1 MPVDTETR
9 AILAAALRY
18 VVQKSDQ
25 GITVGLHF
33 GGDTYGEARRTDDD
47 IEAAV
52 REAFDQVRRRLPP
65 DDPAADPAP
74 TARQGDA

>member
-33 GGDTYGEARRTDDD
+33 GGDNYGEARRADDD

-52 REAFDQVRRRLPP
+52 REAFDRVRGRLA
-65 DDPAADPAP
+65 AADRHP
-74 TARQGDA
+74 DA

>member
-9 AILAAALRY
+9 AILDAALRY

-25 GITVGLHF
+25 GVTVGLHF
-33 GGDTYGEARRTDDD
+33 GGDNYGEARRPDGD

-52 REAFDQVRRRLPP
+52 REAFDQVRGRLV
-65 DDPAADPAP
+65 DG
-74 TARQGDA
+74 RHLDA